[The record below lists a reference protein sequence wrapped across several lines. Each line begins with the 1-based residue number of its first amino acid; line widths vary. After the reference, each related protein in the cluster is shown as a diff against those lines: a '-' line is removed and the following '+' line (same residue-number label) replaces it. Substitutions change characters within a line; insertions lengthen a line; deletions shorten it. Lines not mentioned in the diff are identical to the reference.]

1 MHSVVVTV
9 MTNIHEQTLEHIE
22 HVQYKYIKTQAGRS
36 AWPGQL
42 QNEYIDFSLLTGAVS
57 D

>member
-1 MHSVVVTV
+1 MHSVVMTV
-9 MTNIHEQTLEHIE
+9 IEHIE